1 MANMKFSKKEFHSF
15 VAASGDRLKVMWL
28 ALSGDVLTAEESA
41 ELEKLL
47 AAFFSERRVCEPLR
61 KRGLEKSAS

>member
-1 MANMKFSKKEFHSF
+1 MRFSKKEFHAF

-28 ALSGDVLTAEESA
+28 ALSGDVLTATESA

-47 AAFFSERRVCEPLR
+47 TSFFSKRRACQALR
-61 KRGLEKSAS
+61 KHGLEKGAS